1 MRFKVSGVAVALHGE
16 PGLSKREVYLKTLLR
31 VAQQEKVRLVIELGT
46 VEAAT
51 VEGEVLGPLA
61 TIVD

>member
-1 MRFKVSGVAVALHGE
+1 MALHGE
-16 PGLSKREVYLKTLLR
+16 PGLSKREVSLKTLLR